1 MLTSTSHPVRH
12 WFTLPRLRSS
22 SAESTCVGSEGTC
35 RAPMRSGS
43 VACWPSSRQIRFV
56 MLFALPGTRLIRS
69 TLTPSLSRRELQSLS
84 NCNPVRGARP
94 DQNGVA
100 VFASA
105 APQTNSGFPDRRE
118 SFSPSTKRLIG
129 IALSVRRQQVS
140 LDKNVVTVGTDN
152 SPGTALALLNNLSK
166 VLAKPRLV

>member
-1 MLTSTSHPVRH
+1 
-12 WFTLPRLRSS
+12 
-22 SAESTCVGSEGTC
+22 
-35 RAPMRSGS
+35 
-43 VACWPSSRQIRFV
+43 
-56 MLFALPGTRLIRS
+56 
-69 TLTPSLSRRELQSLS
+69 
-84 NCNPVRGARP
+84 
-94 DQNGVA
+94 

-118 SFSPSTKRLIG
+118 SFSSSTKRLIG